1 MAEIDLNIDL
11 DPTKTPDIASPSNAG
26 NDQPVN
32 V

>member
-11 DPTKTPDIASPSNAG
+11 DSTKTPDIMSPTNAS